1 MFVLKK
7 LGSAALLFSLC
18 VLAGACHFGEATP
31 IDLDKRHRR
40 SAALKSFDSCADL
53 LSTLQENALEETNTQ
68 VLMQHS
74 RQKAVSMDMPEA
86 AMDEAS
92 FAGASGDTGRQEGV
106 DFSGTNNQESSSA
119 S

>member
-1 MFVLKK
+1 MFVFKK
-7 LGSAALLFSLC
+7 LGLAALLFSLC

-74 RQKAVSMDMPEA
+74 WQKTVLTDTSEA
-86 AMDEAS
+86 PTVDAS
-92 FAGASGDTGRQEGV
+92 SAGASGDTGRQEGV